1 MSTAPEPDSSPWRVD
16 FPDSQT
22 FAEEFDR
29 NLVKGGLFVPTDN
42 LLPVRTVVDFV
53 LVVPFSQ
60 AEIAG
65 RGEVIYVIDPGEAT
79 RRGIR
84 PGVGLHL
91 VEFDMDVAKAARRV
105 IGQVLTQAALQPP
118 EQRQAVRIP
127 ARLKVKYQNGSW
139 SEVALTRDISKGGLF
154 LLTPRP
160 LSHGTTLQVSL
171 IQSAKGPDLVL
182 QSEVVRA
189 DMAQL
194 PEPHPEGVGLLFQ
207 EMSQAHRK
215 RTDRFV
221 ACLDLRRRSL
231 RAPKMRGRL
240 DEAGV
245 ENIIRIFARCG
256 QDGELVLRHGCNAGK
271 ISFQSERVVRAELPG
286 PDLFGP
292 KAFFQMMTW
301 ESGEFEYH
309 ACRVTPAAGLNHSPE
324 DLLRDGRG
332 LKAQTA
338 QWRHRM
344 PGNRRLMP
352 GPRLDPSALCVPV
365 EALPLVKMLPSSPC
379 ISEVLEQLGFSDLET
394 YRLIENLRSRGLV
407 RLG

>member
-1 MSTAPEPDSSPWRVD
+1 MSDAPSSSPWRVS
-16 FPDSQT
+16 FHDSHK

-29 NLVKGGLFVPTDN
+29 NLVKGGLFVPTDIQ
-42 LLPVRTVVDFV
+42 LPVRSVVDFV

-65 RGEVIYVIDPGEAT
+65 KGEVIYVIDQGEAT
-79 RRGIR
+79 RRGMR
-84 PGVGLHL
+84 PGMGLHL
-91 VEFDMDVAKAARRV
+91 VEFDMEVAEEARRL
-105 IGQVLTQAALQPP
+105 IGQVLTHAALQPP

-127 ARLKVKYQNGSW
+127 ARLKVQYRNGSW
-139 SEVALTRDISKGGLF
+139 SEVALTRDISKGGMF
-154 LLTPRP
+154 LLTERP

-171 IQSAKGPDLVL
+171 IRLAKGPDLVL

-189 DMAQL
+189 DMTQL
-194 PEPHPEGVGLLFQ
+194 PGPRPEGVGLLFR
-207 EMSQAHRK
+207 EMSEVHRK

-231 RAPKMRGRL
+231 RAPEMRGRL

-245 ENIIRIFARCG
+245 ENIIRIFG
-256 QDGELVLRHGCNAGK
+256 NSGHDGELVLRHGCNAGK
-271 ISFQSERVVRAELPG
+271 ISFQSGRVVRAELRG

-292 KAFFQMMTW
+292 RAFFQMMTW
-301 ESGEFEYH
+301 ESGEFEFQ
-309 ACRVTPAAGLNHSPE
+309 ACRVTPAPGINHAPE

-344 PGNRRLMP
+344 PGDRRLMP
-352 GPRLDPSALCVPV
+352 GPHLDPSALCVPV
-365 EALPLVKMLPSSPC
+365 EALPLVEMLHSRPC
-379 ISEVLEQLGFSDLET
+379 ISEVLDQLGSSDLET
-394 YRLIENLRSRGLV
+394 YRLIDNLRSRGLV
-407 RLG
+407 RLD

>member
-1 MSTAPEPDSSPWRVD
+1 M
-16 FPDSQT
+16 

-29 NLVKGGLFVPTDN
+29 NLVKGGLFVPTDV
-42 LLPVRTVVDFV
+42 LLPVRSVVDFV

-60 AEIAG
+60 TEIAG
-65 RGEVIYVIDPGEAT
+65 KGEVIYVIDQGEAT

-91 VEFDMDVAKAARRV
+91 VEFDMDAAKEARRV
-105 IGQVLTQAALQPP
+105 IGEVLTQAALRPP
-118 EQRQAVRIP
+118 EQRQAVRVP
-127 ARLKVKYQNGSW
+127 ARLKVQYQDGSW
-139 SEVALTRDISKGGLF
+139 REVALTRDISKGGLF
-154 LLTPRP
+154 LLTQRP
-160 LSHGTTLQVSL
+160 LSQGTTLQVSL
-171 IQSAKGPDLVL
+171 IRSAKGSDLVL
-182 QSEVVRA
+182 ESEVVRS
-189 DMAQL
+189 DMTPL
-194 PEPHPEGVGLLFQ
+194 PGPRPEGVGLFFR
-207 EMSQAHRK
+207 EMSQEHRR

-231 RAPKMRGRL
+231 SAPEMRGPL

-245 ENIIRIFARCG
+245 ENIIKIFAKSG
-256 QDGELVLRHGCNAGK
+256 HDGELVLRHGRNAGK
-271 ISFQSERVVRAELPG
+271 ISFQSGRVVRAELPG

-301 ESGEFEYH
+301 EGGDFEYH
-309 ACRVTPAAGLNHSPE
+309 ACRVTPAPGINHSPE

-338 QWRHRM
+338 QWRQRM
-344 PGNRRLMP
+344 PGDRRLMP

-365 EALPLVKMLPSSPC
+365 EALPLVKMLPSRPC

-407 RLG
+407 RLS

>member
-1 MSTAPEPDSSPWRVD
+1 MSNAPGSSPWRIT
-16 FPDSQT
+16 FHDSHA

-29 NLVKGGLFVPTDN
+29 NLVKGGLFVPTDI

-53 LVVPFSQ
+53 LEVPFGQ

-65 RGEVIYVIDPGEAT
+65 KGEVIYVIDQGEAA
-79 RRGIR
+79 RRGMR

-91 VEFDMDVAKAARRV
+91 VEFDMDMAKDARQL
-105 IGQVLTQAALQPP
+105 IGQVLTHAALQPP

-127 ARLKVKYQNGSW
+127 ARLKVEYQNGSW
-139 SEVALTRDISKGGLF
+139 SEVALTRDISKAGLF

-171 IQSAKGPDLVL
+171 IRSAKGPDLVL

-194 PEPHPEGVGLLFQ
+194 PEPRPEGVGLLFR

-215 RTDRFV
+215 RTERFV

-231 RAPKMRGRL
+231 SAREVRGPL

-245 ENIIRIFARCG
+245 ENIIRIFSKTG
-256 QDGELVLRHGCNAGK
+256 HDGELVLRHGCNAGK
-271 ISFQSERVVRAELPG
+271 ISFQSGRVVRAELPG

-301 ESGEFEYH
+301 ESGDFEYR
-309 ACRVTPAAGLNHSPE
+309 ACRVTPAQGIDHSPE

-344 PGNRRLMP
+344 PGDRRLAP
-352 GPRLDPSALCVPV
+352 GPHLDPSALCVPV
-365 EALPLVKMLPSSPC
+365 EALPLVEMLPSKPC

-394 YRLIENLRSRGLV
+394 YRLIDNLRSRGLV
-407 RLG
+407 RLD